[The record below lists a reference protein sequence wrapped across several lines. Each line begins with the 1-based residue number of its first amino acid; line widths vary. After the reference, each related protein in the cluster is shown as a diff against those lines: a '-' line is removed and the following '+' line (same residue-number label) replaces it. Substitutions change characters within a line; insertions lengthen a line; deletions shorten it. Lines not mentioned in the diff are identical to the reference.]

1 MNVFVFGNRD
11 YGPDAAVLSLVPRL
25 RTDFPAITFHT
36 VNPNADLPAGFAGR
50 VIILDVVEGI
60 KKVTLITEDNA
71 ETIVSPPRFGV
82 HDYDLGFQLKY
93 LSKLGKLTNF
103 TIIGVPMNEALDY
116 DSIQVTLRKLV
127 AQDIQG
133 S

>member
-1 MNVFVFGNRD
+1 MNVFVFGNQD
-11 YGPDAAVLSLVPRL
+11 FPPDAAVLALLPRL
-25 RTDFPAITFHT
+25 QTDFPAVTFQT
-36 VNPNADLPAGFAGR
+36 VYPNEDLPAEFTGR
-50 VIILDVVEGI
+50 VVILDAVEGI
-60 KKVTLITEDNA
+60 KKVTLLTQANA
-71 ETIVSPPRFGV
+71 ASIVSPPRFGV

-103 TIIGVPMNEALDY
+103 TIIGVPMNEAVDY